1 MLPYWKHSIEQII
14 VMTMRRDILFLR
26 LSYWIGALVDF
37 IVGIAMVFPDIFSFV
52 EGLSSFS
59 PGADYLFAMGMGAS
73 LMFGWTA
80 LLLWG
85 DRKPVERKGILL
97 LTIIPVMVGI
107 YATRLYGLTTGFVNL
122 GGSIISLIIP
132 IFLAFL
138 FLGSYFYSDRR
149 E

>member
-1 MLPYWKHSIEQII
+1 
-14 VMTMRRDILFLR
+14 MRRDILFLR

-37 IVGIAMVFPDIFSFV
+37 IVGIAMVFPDVFSFV

-85 DRKPVERKGILL
+85 HRNPCNGRDLC
-97 LTIIPVMVGI
+97 
-107 YATRLYGLTTGFVNL
+107 N
-122 GGSIISLIIP
+122 
-132 IFLAFL
+132 
-138 FLGSYFYSDRR
+138 
-149 E
+149 